1 MSWMID
7 VHVYNGEEWTSELLV
22 VNFANQR
29 FIMKGSGTYSNGGAV
44 SLRPKG

>member
-22 VNFANQR
+22 VNFANAN
-29 FIMKGSGTYSNGGAV
+29 GS
-44 SLRPKG
+44 L